1 MNRYVGADYTTVEAV
16 KRHLSNSYEGIADDA
31 FLAELIREASDT
43 FAMNTGR
50 TYVPFT
56 ESATV
61 VPDAFSGCDL
71 DIPDF
76 LSITGV
82 TDDGTAVEVTDY
94 VAEPRNNAPKT
105 RLRRISGYW
114 TTGEDIVIT
123 GTAGYHPEPLRMW
136 RALSVTLGAALSDTT
151 GTTVTL
157 SISTTSGGIE
167 TLDYI
172 RIDDEV
178 MHVTAITLGT
188 NPTKTTLTVE
198 RGALLTTAA
207 THLIAAEIE
216 QFHQYEAV
224 KRAVTLRAAH
234 LYRTRANPGGE
245 QTSGTGVGTFVT
257 MPKEPPI
264 VAQTEARLRRLRIK
278 GIAAR

>member
-1 MNRYVGADYTTVEAV
+1 MNRKVGADYTTVEAV
-16 KRHLSNSYEGIADDA
+16 KRHLTNTYTGTVDDT

-43 FAMNTGR
+43 FALNSGR
-50 TYVPFT
+50 TCVPFT

-61 VPDAFSGCDL
+61 VPDAFSDVDL

-76 LSITGV
+76 LTITGV
-82 TDDGTAVEVTDY
+82 TDDGTTVDAADY

-105 RLRRISGYW
+105 GLRRVSGYW
-114 TTGEDIVIT
+114 TTGEDVVIA
-123 GTAGYHPEPLRMW
+123 GTAGYHPEPSRMW
-136 RALSVTLGAALSDTT
+136 RALSATLGAALSDTT

-157 SISTTSGGIE
+157 SISTTAGGIE

-172 RIDDEV
+172 RVDDEV

-188 NPTKTTLTVE
+188 DPTKTTLTVE

-207 THLIAAEIE
+207 AHLIAAEIE

-245 QTSGTGVGTFVT
+245 ETSGTGVGTFVT

-278 GIAAR
+278 GIMSR